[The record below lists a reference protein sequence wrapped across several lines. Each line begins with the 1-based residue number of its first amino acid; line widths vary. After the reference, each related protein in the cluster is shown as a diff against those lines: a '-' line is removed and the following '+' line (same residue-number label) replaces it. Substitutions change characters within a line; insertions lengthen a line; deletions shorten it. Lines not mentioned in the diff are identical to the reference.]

1 MEGGEEARLERA
13 LQSVQASRAH
23 PIAKMLFNAAVDP
36 VALGL
41 PDYFDVIKEPM
52 VRRNAGR
59 LGLLV
64 HHRPQGPALRGNRPS
79 AF

>member
-1 MEGGEEARLERA
+1 MSWPTSSEEGASSRSAWLGEIG
-13 LQSVQASRAH
+13 S
-23 PIAKMLFNAAVDP
+23 VDP